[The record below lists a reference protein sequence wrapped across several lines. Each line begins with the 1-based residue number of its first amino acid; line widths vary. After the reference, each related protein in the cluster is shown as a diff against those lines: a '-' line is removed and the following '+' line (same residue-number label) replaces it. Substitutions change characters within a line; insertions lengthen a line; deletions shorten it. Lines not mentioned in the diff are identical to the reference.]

1 MSQLWLFWLQD
12 RTDREQVT
20 PWFKFLWETYR
31 SVLDILRNNSRLEVR
46 PAPHSAKPF
55 PHSPAPAMAGLYR
68 MCAARAGHQHAQHP
82 AAKHCEGFDLPQLS
96 IAPFT

>member
-1 MSQLWLFWLQD
+1 MAVAAVHDQILIPFSPGVQD

-46 PAPHSAKPF
+46 ALKPPPSSAPPLHIRACS
-55 PHSPAPAMAGLYR
+55 
-68 MCAARAGHQHAQHP
+68 AAR
-82 AAKHCEGFDLPQLS
+82 LPRCRQNQ
-96 IAPFT
+96 PDYCRCKRTP